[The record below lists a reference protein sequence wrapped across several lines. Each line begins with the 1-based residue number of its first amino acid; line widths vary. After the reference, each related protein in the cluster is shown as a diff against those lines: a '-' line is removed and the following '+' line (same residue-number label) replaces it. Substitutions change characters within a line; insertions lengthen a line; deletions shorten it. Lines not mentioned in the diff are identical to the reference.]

1 MFRAYVK
8 DKLNISNSPKA
19 FLDITSFTIRRDLL
33 TSANSNFN
41 TLSIPSNINEG
52 DLFVLYKEDGTI
64 YYYGIV
70 NEIGTNEIQCTQIQS
85 FYKGLWIYDTY
96 PTTSLEAE
104 ISHLLSDYAN
114 GYLKGCTYQ
123 DTLIQQEKGALTIS
137 TGTTTPQEL
146 ESGSG
151 EINFEEFMYKL
162 YDKYE
167 IVFDFTFPY
176 ASAGSVEIKKAS
188 NVVAKIGNNTDCII
202 DITPLTEV
210 EQTNKLVVFAN
221 DGTYRT
227 TYIYTTTNGIVQEPL
242 VNVGRLGIVNTKVV
256 RSNDDLDVI
265 KDANI
270 SSSMF
275 NHQVQFT
282 MILDNKL
289 YDFFDWELGQRMQ
302 IYKDGKY
309 FDSVFT
315 GYELSCGENQLPY
328 QVQITCGKVRTKL
341 TSLLKLGGIV
351 K

>member
-1 MFRAYVK
+1 MFRAYIK

-52 DLFVLYKEDGTI
+52 DLFVLYKDDGTI

-70 NEIGTNEIQCTQIQS
+70 EEIGTNEIQCTQIQS

-96 PTTSLEAE
+96 PTSSLEAE

-114 GYLKGCTYQ
+114 GYLKGSTYQ
-123 DTLIQQEKGALTIS
+123 DTLIQQEKGGLTIT
-137 TGTTTPQEL
+137 TGSTTTQEL
-146 ESGSG
+146 ESGEG
-151 EINFEEFMYKL
+151 ELDFEEFMYQL
-162 YDKYE
+162 YNKYE
-167 IVFDFTFPY
+167 IVFDFTLPY
-176 ASAGSVEIKKAS
+176 SNAGSVEIKKAS
-188 NVVAKIGNNTDCII
+188 SNVAKIGNNTDCIV
-202 DITPLTEV
+202 DITPITEV
-210 EQTNKLVVFAN
+210 DETNKLVVFAT

-227 TYIYTTTNGIVQEPL
+227 TYIYTTTNGIVVEPS

-256 RSNDDLDVI
+256 RSDDVLDVI
-265 KDANI
+265 RDANI
-270 SSSMF
+270 SSNMF

-289 YDFFDWELGQRMQ
+289 YNFFDWELGQRIQ

-315 GYELSCGENQLPY
+315 GYELSCGENETPY
-328 QVQITCGKVRTKL
+328 QVLITCGKVRTKL
-341 TSLLKLGGIV
+341 TSILKLGGIV